1 MINNNVRNVAII
13 AHVDHGKT
21 SLVNEMLKQ
30 GNVFREN
37 QEVADRVMDSNAQ
50 ERERG
55 ITILAKNTAC
65 MYNGTKIN
73 IIDTPGH
80 ADFGGEVERVMK
92 MVDGVLLVV
101 DAFEG
106 PMPQTRFV
114 LQKALEMNHK
124 IIIVINKID
133 RPDER
138 IKDVVDEVQLLLME
152 LNATDDQVNSPIVY
166 ASARQGVSKL
176 NMQDEAK
183 DFTPLF
189 ETILEHIPAPEG
201 DENAPLQMLVSATE
215 PNDFVGKLAIGKI
228 TRGKMKVNQ
237 AVTLCN
243 HHDPNKMVKT
253 KISSLFAFEGLKR
266 VSIESA
272 TIGDIVLIAGA
283 EGVNIGDTICDS
295 NAVESLPFLKIGEPS
310 VEMTFCVNDS
320 PFAGKEGKFLTS
332 RHLRDR
338 LYKEADRDLSLKV
351 SDGETSE
358 CFKVRGRGEMHFAIL
373 IENMRREGYE
383 FQVGMPRV
391 LYKDIDGVKC
401 EPMELATI
409 DVPEESVGVV
419 IEKLSSRKGELVS
432 MVPYQNRMRIEFS
445 IPTRGLFGYK
455 SEFLTDTK
463 GEGIINTIDNGYA
476 PYKGDIQRRTTGS
489 LVSFES
495 GEAVQYG
502 LYNAQDRG
510 RLFIG
515 ANVPVYGGM
524 IVGENSKE
532 GDLVVNVCKKKHL
545 SNCRSSSSDEALR
558 LTPIRVPSLENC
570 LDFISNDEYLEVTPK
585 SLRMRKIEL
594 DHSQRMKNR
603 FKGE

>member
-1 MINNNVRNVAII
+1 MINDKVRNVAII

-30 GNVFREN
+30 GNVFREH
-37 QEVADRVMDSNAQ
+37 QEVADRVMDNNAQ
-50 ERERG
+50 EKERG

-65 MYNGTKIN
+65 MYGDVKIN

-124 IIIVINKID
+124 VIIVINKID

-138 IKDVVDEVQLLLME
+138 IKEVIDEVLLLLME
-152 LNATDDQVNSPIVY
+152 LDATDEQLSSPIIF
-166 ASARQGVSKL
+166 ASARAGV
-176 NMQDEAK
+176 AK
-183 DFTPLF
+183 DNLDKEAVDFKPLF
-189 ETILEHIPAPEG
+189 EAIINHIPAPEG
-201 DENAPLQMLVSATE
+201 DQDGALQMLVSACE
-215 PNDFVGKLAIGKI
+215 PNEFVGKLAIGKI
-228 TRGKMKVNQ
+228 TRGKMNVGQ
-237 AVTLCN
+237 QVVLCN
-243 HHDPNKMVKT
+243 YHNTEKKTRT
-253 KISSLFAFEGLKR
+253 KISTLFAFEGLKR
-266 VSIESA
+266 VPIENA
-272 TIGDIVLIAGA
+272 GIGDIVLVAGA
-283 EGVNIGDTICDS
+283 EGVSIGDTICDVETLE
-295 NAVESLPFLKIGEPS
+295 AVPFIKISEPS

-320 PFAGKEGKFLTS
+320 PFAGKDGKFLTS

-338 LYKEADRDLSLKV
+338 LYKEADRDLSLRV

-358 CFKVRGRGEMHFAIL
+358 SFKVCGRGEMHLAIL

-391 LYKDIDGVKC
+391 LYKEIDGVKC
-401 EPMELATI
+401 EPMDKAVI
-409 DVPEESVGVV
+409 DVPEESVGV
-419 IEKLSSRKGELVS
+419 IMEKLGSRKGELIA
-432 MVPYQNRMRIEFS
+432 MMPHQNRMRIEFN
-445 IPTRGLFGYK
+445 IPARGLFGYK

-463 GEGIINTIDNGYA
+463 GEGVLNTVSNGYEQ
-476 PYKGDIQRRTTGS
+476 YKGEIERRKNGS
-489 LVSFES
+489 LVAFES

-510 RLFIG
+510 RLFIETG
-515 ANVPVYGGM
+515 TPVYAGM
-524 IVGENSKE
+524 IVGEHAKTD
-532 GDLVVNVCKKKHL
+532 DLVVNVCKKKHL
-545 SNCRSSSSDEALR
+545 SNCRSSSADEALR

-570 LDFISNDEYLEVTPK
+570 LDFISEDEYLEVTPK
-585 SLRMRKIEL
+585 TLRMRKIVL

-603 FKGE
+603 FKAD

>member
-1 MINNNVRNVAII
+1 MINNKVRNIAII

-37 QEVADRVMDSNAQ
+37 QEVADRVMDNNAQ

-55 ITILAKNTAC
+55 ITILAKNTSC
-65 MYNGTKIN
+65 MFKDTKIN

-92 MVDGVLLVV
+92 MVDGVILVV

-124 IIIVINKID
+124 VIVVVNKID
-133 RPDER
+133 RQDER
-138 IKDVVDEVQLLLME
+138 ITEVIDEVLLLLME
-152 LNATDDQVNSPIVY
+152 LDATDEQLESPFVF
-166 ASARQGVSKL
+166 ASARNGISKL
-176 NMQDEAK
+176 KLEDEAS

-201 DENAPLQMLVSATE
+201 NENEPLQMLVSATE

-228 TRGKMKVNQ
+228 TRGEIKVNQ
-237 AVTLCN
+237 QITLCN
-243 HHDPNKMVKT
+243 YHNAEKMTKT
-253 KISSLFAFEGLKR
+253 KIASLFVFEGLKR
-266 VSIESA
+266 VQVESA
-272 TIGDIVLIAGA
+272 TIGDIVLVAGA
-283 EGVNIGDTICDS
+283 EGVNIGDTICDNS
-295 NAVESLPFLKIGEPS
+295 KVEALPFIKISEPS

-338 LYKEADRDLSLKV
+338 LYKEADRDLSLRV
-351 SDGETSE
+351 TDGETSE
-358 CFKVRGRGEMHFAIL
+358 SFKVCGRGEMHLAIL

-401 EPMELATI
+401 EPMERAII
-409 DVPEESVGVV
+409 DVPEESVGV
-419 IEKLSSRKGELVS
+419 IMEKMGVRKGELIN
-432 MVPYQNRMRIEFS
+432 MMPHQNRMRIEFS
-445 IPTRGLFGYK
+445 IPARGLFGYK

-463 GEGIINTIDNGYA
+463 GEGILNTIANGYE
-476 PYKGDIQRRTTGS
+476 PYKGEIARRTNGS
-489 LVSFES
+489 LVAFES

-502 LYNAQDRG
+502 LFNAQDRG
-510 RLFIG
+510 RLFITT
-515 ANVPVYGGM
+515 NTPVYAGM
-524 IVGENSKE
+524 IVGENAKDE
-532 GDLVVNVCKKKHL
+532 DLVVNVCKKKHL
-545 SNCRSSSSDEALR
+545 SNCRSSSADEALR

-570 LDFISNDEYLEVTPK
+570 LDFIANDEYLEVTPS
-585 SLRMRKIEL
+585 SLRMRKIVL

-603 FKGE
+603 FRGE